1 MALAWGSCYI
11 GGCRT
16 VREVLKCLKICLTQ
30 NIPPRNLIRSDTG
43 FNLGRSTFC
52 VCAGCCLCRLGP
64 VQQRVVPLCLLKAF
78 VLSPFLIMFS
88 TYSSDKETEFH
99 LSSTRVSDPKIC
111 WHLIEGFLFF
121 SMWTIFTA
129 FIEFVTV
136 LFLCFMLFW
145 CFGHEA
151 CGILA
156 PWPGIEPALS
166 ASEGKIL
173 NHWTAR
179 DVPWVFVGS
188 LPILLVL

>member
-1 MALAWGSCYI
+1 MPNLAPKKALFPSFVSISESLMALAWGSCYI

-88 TYSSDKETEFH
+88 TYSSDKETESICPVPEYQIQKFVDIWLRVFYFFPCGPFLQPL
-99 LSSTRVSDPKIC
+99 LSLLQYC
-111 WHLIEGFLFF
+111 FC
-121 SMWTIFTA
+121 
-129 FIEFVTV
+129 V
-136 LFLCFMLFW
+136 LC
-145 CFGHEA
+145 CFGV
-151 CGILA
+151 LA
-156 PWPGIEPALS
+156 TR
-166 ASEGKIL
+166 
-173 NHWTAR
+173 H
-179 DVPWVFVGS
+179 VGS
-188 LPILLVL
+188 